1 LLDFYDDQRLW
12 RDVMNCRFGPFELDR
27 GQSTLTGP
35 EGRIALRPK
44 PFALL
49 LLLVDRAPALVLH
62 DDIIDAI
69 WGHSALS
76 RNVLPQTVR
85 ELRMAL
91 GDTGETPLYVE
102 TQHRRGY
109 RWIAPVEIVSRSN
122 AAGQSGTDL
131 GQREAGS
138 GAELSAQAMPRKNA
152 WRNGLIALFAVL
164 VLGAL
169 GFLLS
174 RAMTERVAGS
184 AAELPA
190 VVLEIPTLA
199 AAQRATHF
207 LPLIEAVL
215 RWQYQVLP
223 ADAGSSADAR
233 LDLSV
238 LDDTTLAWELFVD
251 GSAAAS
257 GRFAAATAWGDLDE
271 LVRQLD
277 TALDRDAAGL
287 GDVWPRAEAQ
297 RAAFAEALADAE
309 RREIDSARDGLAAV
323 LAAEPDAVA
332 ARLALV
338 DIDVDS
344 GWWNAARAIVTVPA
358 TPSSDSPVAQRMRA
372 SLQAT
377 AAVLAGQPAVAA
389 EGLSAWLATHPD
401 DLSLR
406 LAQAELWL
414 NQARAD
420 EAFAALRGVP
430 ADLNSHP
437 EALLLQLRAAA
448 ITGDRFNAGRL
459 FDALL
464 ARLENDRSP
473 DAVHV
478 GLALAEETRRS
489 TDSERWARLKPLL
502 DASSDDAAFRIA
514 RWDAI
519 SGDPVAALAAFER
532 IGDAAF
538 ARGDRY
544 LAARAVY
551 ERSVL
556 LNRSGG
562 HATAIAEVR
571 GMIERMGDEDD
582 PRALSLLHLGLATV
596 LATSGDADG
605 ARAALADA
613 QAHADVLADP
623 IRQAAIQ
630 TNLGMQ
636 LAMQDRVD
644 EAEAAIVRARE
655 LFRQTADLRGELINV
670 NNLGALQSRRNR
682 LEQSRDLYLEA
693 LALAERGQDQAEI
706 ARAAFNL
713 GQVETR
719 LDNVAAARERIMQG
733 MVGFTRSGGRAFAAR
748 AAALLVDLDIASADP
763 ASARAVLAAVGD
775 LDTLPPFER
784 ARVLLARSRIAEVGG
799 DDATARRDLDDAR
812 KGFDALDRGE
822 WVRKVDIRLARIA
835 VRAGEPI
842 APHLARVRVLRQD
855 MERLDAAF
863 DAMQGALADIEL
875 TGCVGNVRAAT
886 ADLRTVEIALEAE
899 RLPELLLRA
908 DVLALRFGDDA
919 LGLVALAD
927 EVERR
932 GHRLAALGARA
943 ASSSSAASSDV
954 PLPDGIAAPGL
965 AHCVSTAF

>member
-1 LLDFYDDQRLW
+1 MRY
-12 RDVMNCRFGPFELDR
+12 RFGPFDFDGE
-27 GQSTLTGP
+27 QSTLTGP
-35 EGRIALRPK
+35 RGRVALRPK
-44 PFALL
+44 AFALL
-49 LLLVDRAPALVLH
+49 RLLVERAPALMKH

-91 GDTGETPLYVE
+91 GDTGETPRYVE

-109 RWIAPVEIVSRSN
+109 RWIAPVEIVSQSSDT
-122 AAGQSGTDL
+122 AQSSGDVGQHD
-131 GQREAGS
+131 AGS
-138 GAELSAQAMPRKNA
+138 SGKLLAQAMPTKNA
-152 WRNGLIALFAVL
+152 WRSGLIALFAVV

-169 GFLLS
+169 GFLLT
-174 RAMTERVAGS
+174 RAMTERMAGS
-184 AAELPA
+184 AKEFPA
-190 VVLEIPTLA
+190 VVLEIPTLD
-199 AAQRATHF
+199 AAQRAAHA

-215 RWQYQVLP
+215 RWQYQLLP
-223 ADAGSSADAR
+223 ADAVSSADGRVA
-233 LDLSV
+233 LSV
-238 LDDTTLAWELFVD
+238 VDDSTLAWELLVD
-251 GSAAAS
+251 GSAASS
-257 GRFAAATAWGDLDE
+257 GRFAAATAWRDLDE

-277 TALDRDAAGL
+277 TALDRDASGL
-287 GDVWPRAEAQ
+287 ADVWPRGDAQ
-297 RAAFAEALADAE
+297 RVAFAEALAAAE
-309 RREIDSARDGLAAV
+309 RREIDAARERLVAV
-323 LAAEPDAVA
+323 LAAEPDALA

-338 DIDVDS
+338 DIDVDA
-344 GWWNAARAIVTVPA
+344 GWWNAARALVTVPA

-389 EGLSAWLATHPD
+389 EGLSAWLAAHPG
-401 DLSLR
+401 DLLLR
-406 LAQAELWL
+406 LAQTELWL

-430 ADLNSHP
+430 ADLANSHP

-464 ARLENDRSP
+464 ARLESDRSP
-473 DAVHV
+473 EAGRV

-538 ARGDRY
+538 ARDERY

-571 GMIERMGDEDD
+571 GMIERIADQDD

-613 QAHADVLADP
+613 QAHADVLGDP

-644 EAEAAIVRARE
+644 EAEAAIIRARE

-719 LDNVAAARERIMQG
+719 LDNVAAARERMMQG
-733 MVGFTRSGGRAFAAR
+733 MDGFTRSGGRAFAAR
-748 AAALLVDLDIASADP
+748 AAALLVDLDIASGDP

-799 DDATARRDLDDAR
+799 DDAAARRDLDGAR

-855 MERLDAAF
+855 MERLDAEF

-875 TGCVGNVRAAT
+875 TGCAGNVRAAT

-943 ASSSSAASSDV
+943 ASSAATAPADV
-954 PLPDGIAAPGL
+954 PLPDGITAPGL

>member
-1 LLDFYDDQRLW
+1 MRY
-12 RDVMNCRFGPFELDR
+12 RFGPFELD
-27 GQSTLTGP
+27 GEQLTLTGP
-35 EGRIALRPK
+35 GGRIALRPK

-49 LLLVDRAPALVLH
+49 LLLLERAPALVRH

-91 GDTGETPLYVE
+91 GDTGDVPRYVE

-109 RWIAPVEIVSRSN
+109 RWIAPIEIV
-122 AAGQSGTDL
+122 ATG
-131 GQREAGS
+131 AGS
-138 GAELSAQAMPRKNA
+138 GEKVTLAPTQDPSIPVPASSSTTARKPLTRSAT
-152 WRNGLIALFAVL
+152 VL
-164 VLGAL
+164 LLVMLG
-169 GFLLS
+169 
-174 RAMTERVAGS
+174 V
-184 AAELPA
+184 
-190 VVLEIPTLA
+190 LA
-199 AAQRATHF
+199 AAVFVMMRPVGNQPAGTGSNFAMVAIDLPTMTPAQRARHDF
-207 LPLIEAVL
+207 PLLEHVL

-223 ADAGSSADAR
+223 AGAAPLADAR
-233 LDLSV
+233 LV
-238 LDDTTLAWELFVD
+238 VTEVDDVTLEWQVFVD
-251 GSAAAS
+251 TSLEAS
-257 GRFAAATAWGDLDE
+257 GRLSTTTAWRDVDAL
-271 LVRQLD
+271 LRQLGSAVGRSD
-277 TALDRDAAGL
+277 NAGL
-287 GDVWPRAEAQ
+287 ADVWPRGDAQ
-297 RAAFAEALADAE
+297 RAAFASALNDAE
-309 RREIDSARDGLAAV
+309 EHDITAAREQLAAV
-323 LAAEPDAVA
+323 LAAEPDALA
-332 ARLALV
+332 ARVVLV
-338 DIDVDS
+338 ELDMDM
-344 GWWNAARAIVTVPA
+344 GYWNSARALA
-358 TPSSDSPVAQRMRA
+358 TAPSSPSADSVVAQRMHA
-372 SLQAT
+372 SLQAN
-377 AAVLAGQPAVAA
+377 AAVLSGQPAAA
-389 EGLSAWLATHPD
+389 AGGLSGWLAAHPD
-401 DLSLR
+401 DLSMR
-406 LAQAELWL
+406 LAQADLWL
-414 NQARAD
+414 LLARAD
-420 EAFAALRGVP
+420 EAFAALRGVS
-430 ADLNSHP
+430 ADLANSHP

-464 ARLENDRSP
+464 ARLEHDHSP
-473 DAVHV
+473 DAVRV
-478 GLALAEETRRS
+478 GLALAEETRRA

-532 IGDAAF
+532 IGKAAF
-538 ARGDRY
+538 ARGDRH

-571 GMIERMGDEDD
+571 GMIERIAGEDD

-596 LATSGDADG
+596 LATSGDPDG
-605 ARAALADA
+605 ARAALATA
-613 QAHADVLADP
+613 QEHADVLGDP

-655 LFRQTADLRGELINV
+655 LFRQTADVRGELINV

-682 LEQSRDLYLEA
+682 LEQARDLYLEA
-693 LALAERGQDQAEI
+693 LSLAERGQDQAEI
-706 ARAAFNL
+706 ARAAINL
-713 GQVETR
+713 GQVEIR
-719 LDNVAAARERIMQG
+719 LDDLPAARALLTQG
-733 MVGFTRSGGRAFAAR
+733 MDGFTRAGGRVFAAR
-748 AAALLVDLDIASADP
+748 AAALLVDLEIASADP
-763 ASARAVLAAVGD
+763 AAARTVLSALGD
-775 LDTLPPFER
+775 IETLPPFER
-784 ARVLLARSRIAEVGG
+784 ARVLLSRSRIAEVGG
-799 DDATARRDLDDAR
+799 DDAAARSDLDEAR
-812 KGFDALDRGE
+812 KGFDALGRGE
-822 WVRKVDIRLARIA
+822 WVRKVDIRHARIA
-835 VRAGEPI
+835 IRAGAPI

-875 TGCVGNVRAAT
+875 AGCAGQVEAAIGN
-886 ADLRTVEIALEAE
+886 LRSVEIALETE

-919 LGLVALAD
+919 LGLAALAD

-943 ASSSSAASSDV
+943 ASSSATAPADV

-965 AHCVSTAF
+965 SHCVSTAF

>member
-1 LLDFYDDQRLW
+1 MLGKNLNY
-12 RDVMNCRFGPFELDR
+12 RFGSFQLD
-27 GQSTLTGP
+27 GKQSTLTGSN
-35 EGRIALRPK
+35 GRVALRPK
-44 PFALL
+44 ALSLL
-49 LLLVDRAPALVLH
+49 LLLVERAPALVRH

-91 GDTGETPLYVE
+91 GDTGDTPRYVE

-109 RWIAPVEIVSRSN
+109 RWIAPVEIVSGLNDTAKPAGDAPQHEVGSAAKRS
-122 AAGQSGTDL
+122 AP
-131 GQREAGS
+131 
-138 GAELSAQAMPRKNA
+138 AMPSRNA
-152 WRNGLIALFAVL
+152 WRNGLIALFAVV
-164 VLGAL
+164 VLGAI
-169 GFLLS
+169 GFLLT
-174 RAMTERVAGS
+174 RAMTER
-184 AAELPA
+184 AASNATEFPP
-190 VVLEIPTLA
+190 VVLEIPTLDA
-199 AAQRATHF
+199 ARRAKHA
-207 LPLIEAVL
+207 LPLIETVL
-215 RWQYQVLP
+215 RWQYQMLP
-223 ADAGSSADAR
+223 ADAASSADSR
-233 LDLSV
+233 VVLSV
-238 LDDTTLAWELFVD
+238 VDDATLAWELFVD

-257 GRFAAATAWGDLDE
+257 GRFSAATAWRDLDE

-277 TALDRDAAGL
+277 TALDRDANGL
-287 GDVWPRAEAQ
+287 ADVWPRGDAQ
-297 RAAFAEALADAE
+297 RAAFAEALAAAE
-309 RREIDSARDGLAAV
+309 RREIDAARERLAGV
-323 LAAEPDAVA
+323 LDAEPDALA

-344 GWWNAARAIVTVPA
+344 GRWNAARAIVTLPA
-358 TPSSDSPVAQRMRA
+358 TPVSASPVAQRMRA

-389 EGLSAWLATHPD
+389 EGLSAWLAAHPG

-420 EAFAALRGVP
+420 EAFTTLRGVP
-430 ADLNSHP
+430 ADLANTHP
-437 EALLLQLRAAA
+437 KALLLQLRAAA
-448 ITGDRFNAGRL
+448 ITGDRFNASRL

-464 ARLENDRSP
+464 LRLEGDRSP
-473 DAVHV
+473 EAVRV
-478 GLALAEETRRS
+478 GLALADETRRA

-502 DASSDDAAFRIA
+502 DATSDDAAFRIA

-519 SGDPVAALAAFER
+519 AGDPVAALAAFER

-538 ARGDRY
+538 ARGDRL

-571 GMIERMGDEDD
+571 GMIERIADQDD

-613 QAHADVLADP
+613 QAHADVLGDP

-644 EAEAAIVRARE
+644 EAEAAIIRARE

-719 LDNVAAARERIMQG
+719 LDNVAAARERMMQG
-733 MVGFTRSGGRAFAAR
+733 MDGFTRSGGRAFAAR

-763 ASARAVLAAVGD
+763 ASARAVLTAVGY

-799 DDATARRDLDDAR
+799 DDAAAGRDLEEAR

-822 WVRKVDIRLARIA
+822 WVRKVDVRLARIA
-835 VRAGEPI
+835 VRGGEPI

-855 MERLDAAF
+855 MERLDAEF

-875 TGCVGNVRAAT
+875 TGCAGNVRAAT

-919 LGLVALAD
+919 LGLSALAD

-943 ASSSSAASSDV
+943 ASSSFAAPSDV
-954 PLPDGIAAPGL
+954 SLPDGIAAPGL